1 MEANFLVSVLFG
13 NNRSLLLVEEGL
25 ACLFFPL
32 LENAIWYP
40 HLQLR
45 GMGTTNNNSSLFGF
59 TEI

>member
-1 MEANFLVSVLFG
+1 MEANFLVRVLSC
-13 NNRSLLLVEEGL
+13 NNLSLLLVEEGL
-25 ACLFFPL
+25 ACLFSL

-59 TEI
+59 LEI